1 MGADERFYP
10 GTSRITEIESFHRYY
25 MAASLCKDCVVLD
38 AASGEGY
45 GSNIISS
52 AAKKVTGLD
61 LCKEAVD
68 NANEKYGSKNL
79 SYVNG
84 SALEMPF
91 ADKSFD
97 RVVSFET
104 IEHLPDH
111 RKFLSEIRR
120 VLKDD
125 GLLILSS
132 PNKTPFRK
140 RNPGENEY
148 HITEL
153 EAGELPELFK
163 EFFPNIRIYS
173 QDAFYNSI
181 ISAEGAPSYYV
192 QGNDKKIVSHPGL
205 SLAQYS
211 IILASAGELPQL
223 ESSCYL
229 DASWNSTTGYTVDD
243 EAVVN
248 QFGLRGEFEKKYA
261 ECEALRS
268 ETAEKESALNKECA
282 KSDYLYSRC
291 NELDEKLL
299 AENAK
304 NGYLFEKCSDLES
317 KNENLVREKAEL
329 EENIAEKESKNSY
342 LFEKCNS
349 LEFRNEELDKKK
361 AELEKSIA
369 DAGAK
374 SDYLYGKCND
384 LESRNSYLT
393 EKCGDLESSCTA
405 LDDKRAELEK
415 SVAEESAKNSY
426 LSEKC
431 NDLESRNETLVRN
444 IAEESAKNSYLYE
457 KCNTLEVRNEA
468 LDKEKA
474 ELEKSVAD
482 AGAKS
487 DYLYGKCNDLESR
500 NSYLTEKCGDLES
513 RNEALDRVRVELEEK
528 ISAAAARNSYLTEKC
543 GDLESANAN
552 LDKEKAELE
561 RIIAEKIS
569 KTEYIFSRCREL
581 EEQNRALSEK
591 QLELEKD
598 IADKVAHNSQ
608 LFEMCSELE
617 EQNRALNGKQ
627 LELEKD
633 VAGKAAVNEELSGK
647 CSELEKLLA
656 GESEKSEYLHSK
668 CNELDEKLLAELDKN
683 NALSVKCLDLEDE
696 ISNQQTRAD
705 EYSARCAGLE
715 AELEERRKNNQELAA
730 KYDEI
735 CRKFETEQNKT
746 QNLIKECAIL
756 ENKLKEEQQ
765 RYQELAEKYADL
777 ERRFREECAKSEYLW
792 CEYNEMKNSWSYK
805 MIGRFRLRR
814 KAGNL
819 AQNVGKAFY
828 SAGKKVVAPMKYSKK
843 MALKDRIYGSFGK
856 ILGTAPGYRD
866 WQARKSLSEHVTLQ
880 GDTGLV
886 VPKDV
891 PMTSIVIPVYN
902 NIDYTRHC
910 IYSIYKNKGVS
921 PFEII
926 VVDDCSSK
934 DDYTELL
941 KDFPEVRLIRNEKNS
956 GFLLTANKGGENA
969 KGEYVLFLNNDT
981 EVTPGWLDELT
992 TALYHHPEAGMIG
1005 SQLIHLSTGLLQ
1017 ESGNLICK
1025 NGDMMPLGRGVEPNH
1040 PNYTYFREVDFCSAA
1055 SIILRKKV
1063 FDEMKGFDTIY
1074 VPAYFED
1081 PDLGLRMQKAGYKNY
1096 VCPLSKV
1103 LHKEMASYGDTLND
1117 KCEKN
1122 RQTFLKRWSEYLQE
1136 HSLYESREEGSSS
1149 FKWNK
1154 ERILF
1159 IDAETPMA
1167 DRGSGGM
1174 DSIFFMEYMIKR
1186 GYHVCFH
1193 GEYTPGYDPKYT
1205 SILCRMGVECIYLP
1219 YRKIWEYLPENGWTF
1234 SHIFV
1239 CRIYQARCFDHL
1251 LKKYCPQ
1258 ATYIFDTVDVHFV
1271 REKLEADLRN
1281 DPELQK
1287 LAADTKKYELAAAGA
1302 ADATIVISSDE
1313 KKLLENDYNLKNV
1326 YHIPQ
1331 ARQLFGLAPNQNRR
1345 GSVFI
1350 GSAHPPNMDGLKYFH
1365 DEILPL
1371 LPKSFELTIIGE
1383 ALRNEMSKRD
1393 EYKHLL
1399 KCPQFKFV
1407 GFVADLGDV
1416 LNNAKMTVAP
1426 LRYGAGTKGKVASSM
1441 SYGIPCVSSGFGT
1454 EGTGMEHGSNIM
1466 IAHTPEEFAKY
1477 IMELE
1482 KDADLWKKISDGGI
1496 KFIRDNYAPEA
1507 VEKMMDDLFAD
1518 VLKNKAEGKSNWAA
1532 TPVMPKVD

>member
-25 MAASLCKDCVVLD
+25 MAASLCKGCVVLD

-52 AAKKVTGLD
+52 AAEKVTGLD

-68 NANEKYGSKNL
+68 NANIKYGSEKLN
-79 SYVNG
+79 YING
-84 SALEMPF
+84 SALDMPF

-125 GLLILSS
+125 GVLILSS

-153 EAGELPELFK
+153 EAEELPELFK
-163 EFFPNIRIYS
+163 EYFPNVRIFS

-181 ISAEGAPSYYV
+181 ISADGIPSYYV
-192 QGNDKKIVSHPGL
+192 QTESGRIISHPAL

-211 IILASAGELPQL
+211 IILASAGALPQL
-223 ESSCYL
+223 GSSCYL
-229 DASWNSTTGYTVDD
+229 DASWNSSTGYTVDD

-248 QFGLRGEFEKKYA
+248 QFGLRGEFEKKYT
-261 ECEALRS
+261 ECEAQRI
-268 ETAEKESALNKECA
+268 EIAEKESALNKECA
-282 KSDYLYSRC
+282 KSDYLYGRC
-291 NELDEKLL
+291 SELDEKLL

-304 NGYLFEKCSDLES
+304 NGYL
-317 KNENLVREKAEL
+317 
-329 EENIAEKESKNSY
+329 Y
-342 LFEKCNS
+342 EKCNDLQYLNETLGKEK
-349 LEFRNEELDKKK
+349 LELEKNISSETAKNGYLYEKCNDLQYLNETLEQKK

-369 DAGAK
+369 GETAK
-374 SDYLYGKCND
+374 NEYLY
-384 LESRNSYLT
+384 SR
-393 EKCGDLESSCTA
+393 
-405 LDDKRAELEK
+405 
-415 SVAEESAKNSY
+415 
-426 LSEKC
+426 
-431 NDLESRNETLVRN
+431 
-444 IAEESAKNSYLYE
+444 
-457 KCNTLEVRNEA
+457 
-468 LDKEKA
+468 
-474 ELEKSVAD
+474 
-482 AGAKS
+482 
-487 DYLYGKCNDLESR
+487 
-500 NSYLTEKCGDLES
+500 
-513 RNEALDRVRVELEEK
+513 
-528 ISAAAARNSYLTEKC
+528 
-543 GDLESANAN
+543 
-552 LDKEKAELE
+552 
-561 RIIAEKIS
+561 
-569 KTEYIFSRCREL
+569 
-581 EEQNRALSEK
+581 
-591 QLELEKD
+591 
-598 IADKVAHNSQ
+598 
-608 LFEMCSELE
+608 CSELD
-617 EQNRALNGKQ
+617 K
-627 LELEKD
+627 
-633 VAGKAAVNEELSGK
+633 
-647 CSELEKLLA
+647 KLL
-656 GESEKSEYLHSK
+656 EERVKSEYLYGR
-668 CNELDEKLLAELDKN
+668 CNELEKELEAQKNRSAELTG
-683 NALSVKCLDLEDE
+683 KC
-696 ISNQQTRAD
+696 SM
-705 EYSARCAGLE
+705 LE
-715 AELEERRKNNQELAA
+715 AELEEQQKINAELSA
-730 KYDEI
+730 KYEDMCE
-735 CRKFETEQNKT
+735 KFNVEYNSNKE
-746 QNLIKECAIL
+746 LVKGVAVL
-756 ENKLKEEQQ
+756 ENKLNEEQQ
-765 RYQELAEKYADL
+765 RYQELAERYADL

-792 CEYNEMKNSWSYK
+792 CEYNSIKNSLSYR
-805 MIGRFRLRR
+805 MFGRFGLRR
-814 KAGNL
+814 KAGNF
-819 AQNVGKAFY
+819 ARGVGRTFY
-828 SAGKKVVAPMKYSKK
+828 SAGKKVVAPMKYSSK
-843 MALKDRIYGSFGK
+843 MALKDRIYGKFGK
-856 ILGTAPGYRD
+856 LLCTSPGYID
-866 WQARKSLSEHVTLQ
+866 WQSRKALSEQVTLQ

-910 IYSIYKNKGVS
+910 IYSIYKNRGVS

-941 KDFPEVRLIRNEKNS
+941 KDFPEVRLLRNEKNS

-969 KGEYVLFLNNDT
+969 RGEYVLFLNNDT

-1025 NGDMMPLGRGVEPNH
+1025 NGDMMPLGRGVDPNH

-1096 VCPLSKV
+1096 VCPLSRV

-1122 RQTFLKRWSEYLQE
+1122 RQTFLNRWSEYLKE
-1136 HSLYESREEGSSS
+1136 HSLYESRDEGSTT
-1149 FKWNK
+1149 FKWEK
-1154 ERILF
+1154 ERILY

-1174 DSIFFMEYMIKR
+1174 DSIFFMEYMLKR

-1287 LAADTKKYELAAAGA
+1287 LAADTKKFELAAAEA

-1313 KKLLENDYNLKNV
+1313 KKLLENDYDLKNV

-1383 ALRNEMSKRD
+1383 ALRNKMAESD

-1416 LNNAKMTVAP
+1416 LNYAKMTVAP

-1466 IAHTPEEFAKY
+1466 IAHTAEEFAKY

-1482 KDADLWKKISDGGI
+1482 NDAELWKKISDGGI

-1518 VLKNKAEGKSNWAA
+1518 VIRNKAEGKSNWAA